1 VVSNLKKQRRRS
13 RLDRLNWFDF
23 LNYAIIG
30 ILTFL
35 FLYPVW
41 LTFAI
46 SLSDGTDPLAQVT
59 FLPVGFNLESYQ
71 FLFQD
76 GRIFR
81 YFANSIGYSIGRVF
95 FHLTLTAMM
104 SYPFLIADFKGKT
117 FLNIYMLITMFFGGG
132 LIPYFFVVR
141 ALGLVDSI
149 WVMMIPGAVGA
160 FTVIIFRTFFKSLPG
175 ELMESAYV
183 DGAGHFRVLFQLVL
197 PCSKALLATFGL
209 FSVVGTWNDW
219 FTPMLFLRTNDLMP
233 IQIMLRRM
241 LILADF
247 RDAENV
253 DLQMMLTL
261 VTSRTIRSAAVMATI
276 FPVLCVYPFLQKYFA
291 KGVMIGSIK
300 G

>member
-1 VVSNLKKQRRRS
+1 MYL
-13 RLDRLNWFDF
+13 FDWV
-23 LNYAIIG
+23 NYIFIG
-30 ILTFL
+30 IITFL

-41 LTFAI
+41 LTLAI
-46 SLSDGTDPLAQVT
+46 SLSDGTDVLAQVT
-59 FLPVGFNLESYQ
+59 FLPVGFNFESYL

-81 YFANSIGYSIGRVF
+81 YYANSIGYSLGRVII
-95 FHLTLTAMM
+95 HLTLTSMM
-104 SYPFLIADFKGKT
+104 AFPLIVADFKGKT
-117 FLNIYMLITMFFGGG
+117 FLNIYMVITMFFSGG

-141 ALGLVDSI
+141 ALGLIDSI
-149 WVMMIPGAVGA
+149 WVMMLPGTVGA

-183 DGAGHFRVLFQLVL
+183 DGAGHYRVLFQIIL

-209 FSVVGTWNDW
+209 FSIVGTWNDW
-219 FTPMLFLRTNDLMP
+219 FTPMLFLRSGDLMP

-241 LILADF
+241 LILMDF
-247 RDAENV
+247 RDAENM
-253 DLQMMLTL
+253 DLQALHTL

-276 FPVLCVYPFLQKYFA
+276 FPVLCIYPFLQKYFA
-291 KGVMIGSIK
+291 KGVMIGAIK

>member
-1 VVSNLKKQRRRS
+1 MTRVKRLKKMY
-13 RLDRLNWFDF
+13 LFDWI
-23 LNYAIIG
+23 NYALIG
-30 ILTFL
+30 LLTFA

-46 SLSDGTDPLAQVT
+46 SLSDGTDVLAQVT
-59 FLPVGFNLESYQ
+59 FLPVGFNIESYL

-81 YFANSIGYSIGRVF
+81 YYANSIGYAGGRVII
-95 FHLTLTAMM
+95 HLMLTSMM
-104 SYPFLIADFKGKT
+104 AFPLIIVDFKGKT
-117 FLNIYMLITMFFGGG
+117 FLNIYMVITMFFGGG

-141 ALGLVDSI
+141 ALGLIDSI
-149 WVMMIPGAVGA
+149 WVMMIPGTVGA

-183 DGAGHFRVLFQLVL
+183 DGAGHYRVLLQIII

-209 FSVVGTWNDW
+209 FSIVGTWNDW
-219 FTPMLFLRTNDLMP
+219 FTPMLFLRRGELMP

-241 LILADF
+241 LILMDF
-247 RDAENV
+247 RDAENM
-253 DLQMMLTL
+253 DLQALHTL

-276 FPVLCVYPFLQKYFA
+276 FPVLCIYPFLQKYFA
-291 KGVMIGSIK
+291 KGVMIGAIK